1 MSELTVSKNVV
12 VGLAFT
18 LYVDGAI
25 EWYTPASKPLEYLHG
40 RDNMIPGLER
50 QIEGMKVGEKKK
62 NITVD
67 PEEAYGEYDSKL
79 IETFD
84 RSEFPENLLF
94 QGCPIAWL
102 DEDGKEKRGTVQSWD
117 DNIVTVYKI
126 NHPMAGKTLVFDV
139 EIVSLREGTDEEIA
153 NGYVKSD
160 DDCGCGCG
168 CDDCGSDCGGC
179 GGHCH

>member
-12 VGLAFT
+12 VGLAYT

-25 EWYTPASKPLEYLHG
+25 EDNAPASAPLEYLHG
-40 RDNMIPGLER
+40 RGNLIPGMES
-50 QIEGMKVGEKKK
+50 QIEGMKVGEKK

-67 PEEAYGEYDSKL
+67 PADGYGEHDPEL
-79 IETFD
+79 VIALD
-84 RSEFPENLLF
+84 RSLLPA
-94 QGCPIAWL
+94 GYPL
-102 DEDGKEKRGTVQSWD
+102 HKGHYLPLGDEAGNHYKGLILSWD
-117 DNIVTVYKI
+117 ENTITVDI

-139 EIVSLREGTDEEIA
+139 EIVSLREGTDEEIM
-153 NGYVKSD
+153 NGSLESHH
-160 DDCGCGCG
+160 GCGCG